1 MSENLVSTLNCRIGK
16 DLNVGLSH
24 PKTMSEMTKVPWKTM
39 KIWVDP
45 GKEFKLCSK
54 KEFLM

>member
-54 KEFLM
+54 KELM